1 MASDLLTADLSL
13 IPAGAIAKLPLRSIG
28 IDDPSSL
35 ARLYL
40 VSHPSGIGADDL
52 GARSEILAAF
62 AGEYGFLRSDASLLS
77 EIDGQPVGAVMTVNP
92 SGTADSTALSSP
104 TCSLV
109 RRTVALA

>member
-1 MASDLLTADLSL
+1 MTAGLSL
-13 IPAGAIAKLPLRSIG
+13 IPAEAIARLPLRGIG
-28 IDDPSSL
+28 IDDLNSL

-40 VSHPSGIGADDL
+40 MSHPSGIEADDL

-109 RRTVALA
+109 RRTVVLA